1 MDLAAFITLL
11 EAYRDTRYLF
21 VADGVEHDVRV
32 DRRNPA
38 AEAWLTRRG
47 TGGAGFITADNPR
60 SHRRTEAENAAARA
74 GLAAAVRGHGFDAL
88 PHTGAALDGAWPAE
102 QGLLVPGMP
111 LDDLLEL
118 AESFGQNAVV
128 WFAPG
133 RPARLVPTRILLD
146 AFGDGLD

>member
-1 MDLAAFITLL
+1 MDLGGFIRLL

-21 VADGVEHDVRV
+21 VADGIEHDVRV

-38 AEAWLTRRG
+38 AEAWLGGRRSIH
-47 TGGAGFITADNPR
+47 AGFITADNPR
-60 SHRRTEAENAAARA
+60 SRRLTEAENAAARVR
-74 GLAAAVRGHGFDAL
+74 LAAAVRAHGFDAV
-88 PHTGAALDGAWPAE
+88 PHTGAGLDGAWTPE
-102 QGLLVPGMP
+102 HGLLVLDMP

>member
-1 MDLAAFITLL
+1 MDLGGFIRLL

-38 AEAWLTRRG
+38 AEAWLAGRRS
-47 TGGAGFITADNPR
+47 THAGFITADNPR
-60 SHRRTEAENAAARA
+60 SQRLSEAENAAARLR
-74 GLAAAVRGHGFDAL
+74 LAAAVRAHGFDAL
-88 PHTGAALDGAWPAE
+88 PHTGASLDGAWSE
-102 QGLLVPGMP
+102 HGLLVPGMP

-146 AFGDGLD
+146 AFAEGLD